1 LAAQIVNVV
10 EEEVDTEDM
19 EDMEEEE
26 EKETIASFPK

>member
-10 EEEVDTEDM
+10 EEEVDM